1 MEPILAAE
9 RGMTDNGN
17 QYALAALKERRAIID
32 SELRECKRRVRY
44 LQEALSAAL
53 IAVRA
58 VNWKA
63 RASDGCEWRWSGI
76 M

>member
-1 MEPILAAE
+1 
-9 RGMTDNGN
+9 MTDNGN

-32 SELRECKRRVRY
+32 GELRECKRRVRY

-63 RASDGCEWRWSGI
+63 RTAVNGDGPVYVAKK
-76 M
+76 